1 MVGLIEI
8 KATQPSWG
16 LGLAELGNI
25 MCVVQELRGSSFVPC
40 RKVRQKDDRA
50 NISLKFTNMTVF
62 HNLRNVKNIDG
73 IKKDYCDHAKLC
85 SVLFSEVSIT
95 SQAQDQNEVEVLKKS
110 SEFLVHPVDS
120 LNKTSGVVV
129 ILSKA
134 TKPKCH
140 TCQGKKCVHV
150 NIYVDFANSSKEGK
164 EFPTKKIQTK

>member
-1 MVGLIEI
+1 MSKIL
-8 KATQPSWG
+8 
-16 LGLAELGNI
+16 
-25 MCVVQELRGSSFVPC
+25 
-40 RKVRQKDDRA
+40 
-50 NISLKFTNMTVF
+50 
-62 HNLRNVKNIDG
+62 G

-95 SQAQDQNEVEVLKKS
+95 GQAQDQNEVEVLKKS

-129 ILSKA
+129 IHSRA

-150 NIYVDFANSSKEGK
+150 NIYLDFANSSKEGE
-164 EFPTKKIQTK
+164 EFPTKKIQTKQKYEIRENL